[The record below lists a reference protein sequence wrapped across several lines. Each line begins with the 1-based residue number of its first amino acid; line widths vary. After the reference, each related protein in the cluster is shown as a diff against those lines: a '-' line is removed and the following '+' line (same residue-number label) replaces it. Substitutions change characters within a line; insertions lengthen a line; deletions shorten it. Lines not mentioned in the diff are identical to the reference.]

1 MIGSMYSAVSG
12 LSAHQT
18 KMNVIG
24 NNIANVNTYGF
35 KSSRVTFSDVFYQTI
50 NSATG
55 SKGDATSGTGGTNA
69 TQLGYGAKVN
79 SVDVINTRAG
89 SATTDRALD
98 VYINGDGYLPVKDSD
113 GTIKYTRVGVLSF
126 DDSGNLVDRNGNKV
140 LGFNLDETTK
150 NAILNADGTQAVNE
164 LQVINIPAAEREK
177 YTGIAIGSNG
187 EITAIREG
195 DPTFVPATG
204 TGWMDGLPTVDPAS
218 NYKGSITVTANREV
232 TAGAHPITVSS
243 NAAAGLT
250 ALVLTRVGLSD
261 TYTLSYGAG
270 PTQVNGELD
279 PATNTVAFNVPGIG
293 TTTGTVTV
301 PIDPSGTNGY
311 NLGNNASTGPGA
323 LGTVDYTS
331 YLITS
336 TVVDKSG
343 ATINLPT
350 VTWGGATPATNI
362 AFGQVSVDIDTA
374 DFEDALDAGFTN
386 VVIGSVGAGA
396 GVPTKI
402 ASIATV
408 KFGNPDG
415 LSQDGESYYV
425 QTPNSGDPIATIPGS
440 GGTGNFRAGAL
451 EMSNVDLSRE
461 FTEMIITQR
470 GFQANT
476 RMITTSD
483 ELLSE
488 LVSMKR

>member
-35 KSSRVTFSDVFYQTI
+35 KASRVTFSDVFYQTI

-55 SKGDATSGTGGTNA
+55 PKGDATSGTGGTNA

-79 SVDVINTRAG
+79 SVDIINTRAG

-113 GTIKYTRVGVLSF
+113 GSIKYTRVGVLSF
-126 DDSGNLVDRNGNKV
+126 DDNGNLVDRNGNKV
-140 LGFNLDETTK
+140 LGYNLDPTTK
-150 NAILNADGTQAVNE
+150 NAILNADGTQAINN

-187 EITAIREG
+187 EITAIMEG

-204 TGWMDGLPTVDPAS
+204 TSWMDGLPTVSPTS
-218 NYKGSITVTANREV
+218 NYKGSITMDINRQVT
-232 TAGAHPITVSS
+232 GGGHPVEVSS
-243 NAAAGLT
+243 NSPAGMGAMTVDLDGT
-250 ALVLTRVGLSD
+250 GT
-261 TYTLSYGAG
+261 TYTLHYTGAPVPA
-270 PTQVNGELD
+270 PTATLD
-279 PATNTVAFNVPGIG
+279 AATNTVTFNIPGMG
-293 TTTGTVTV
+293 ATTGTVTI
-301 PIDPSGTNGY
+301 PIGGADGFSFTSGTT
-311 NLGNNASTGPGA
+311 GNAI
-323 LGTVDYTS
+323 GTVS
-331 YLITS
+331 A
-336 TVVDKSG
+336 TVYSLSATAVEKSG
-343 ATINLPT
+343 ATQNLT
-350 VTWGGATPATNI
+350 ITPATYDSTLNPTTLTM
-362 AFGQVSVDIDTA
+362 GDVTVKLDTTK
-374 DFEDALDAGFTN
+374 FESALDGGFTDI
-386 VVIGSVGAGA
+386 VIGSVGAGA

-425 QTPNSGDPIATIPGS
+425 QTPNSGDPIATIPGN